1 MSGQGFDHG
10 RRTIRM
16 AYEMIS
22 GSQAAATAVQRAGVE
37 LVAAYPITPQTAIVE
52 TLANFAARGELEGE
66 FVSLESEY
74 AALSFCNGAAA
85 AGARVFTATA
95 SHGLAYMHEMI
106 HWCSGARFPIVMVNV
121 NRAIGAPWC
130 LDPDQGDSLSQR
142 DTGWMQLYCSGAQE
156 VFDTVLQAFLLSES
170 LLLPCMVIFDGFYI
184 SHTYEA
190 VDVPDKDDVKKFIGP
205 PQFKA
210 QVIPGSTANL
220 HGMTSSEG
228 QSNLVRSRHETMLNA
243 AGLFREI
250 NGRYRELFGR
260 GYDVITTLIPDEADT
275 VILAAGGSAETVR
288 WCLPHLE
295 KCGLIEL
302 RMFRPFPTGE
312 ICDVLKNND
321 IKNVVVVDRNCS
333 VGMGGIFAQELRAAV
348 YGLGKPPAVYNLI
361 LAGGVDLT
369 EGMLR
374 HFMASTL
381 DGQRIDQKWGVDL
394 Q

>member
-1 MSGQGFDHG
+1 
-10 RRTIRM
+10 M
-16 AYEMIS
+16 AYELIS

-156 VFDTVLQAFLLSES
+156 VFDIVLQAFLLSES

-220 HGMTSSEG
+220 HGMTSSED
-228 QSNLVRSRHETMLNA
+228 QSNLVRSRHETMLNG

-250 NGRYRELFGR
+250 NGRYKELFGR
-260 GYDVITTLIPDEADT
+260 GYDVITPLIPDGTDT
-275 VILAAGGSAETVR
+275 VIVVAGGSAETVR
-288 WCLPHLE
+288 WCLPHL
-295 KCGLIEL
+295 KNCGLIQL
-302 RMFRPFPTGE
+302 RMFRPFPAGE
-312 ICDVLKNND
+312 ICDVLENNE

-348 YGLGKPPAVYNLI
+348 YGLRKPPAVYNLI

-369 EGMLR
+369 EEMLR
-374 HFMASTL
+374 HFMASTM
-381 DGQRIDQKWGVDL
+381 DGQRVDQRWGVDL